1 MKKDLIN
8 MKALLES
15 RFPNAG
21 EFINDHDKAIMLYIN
36 RKYDI
41 EILGF
46 ESRKKPTLIQLYLW
60 EHSEPYS
67 RVTNCHIIESANV
80 LPKDTPQALDK
91 LLRHAQALSVI

>member
-36 RKYDI
+36 RNYDI

-46 ESRKKPTLIQLYLW
+46 
-60 EHSEPYS
+60 
-67 RVTNCHIIESANV
+67 
-80 LPKDTPQALDK
+80 
-91 LLRHAQALSVI
+91 